1 MPKNTTGGKGHKSGR
16 NGESGIAKKNRL
28 VIESVVDDVLNDE
41 ILEDIFVAR
50 VMRKLGSGR
59 FDVFY
64 FDRHGHP
71 HQEQAVVRGAMR
83 GRGKKAVFVEV
94 NEVVIVHDNGLGG
107 GSSLEIIAV
116 TSPEQAARLRK
127 TERFNDRIFNKT
139 IENPA
144 DEPKYTSIERSDDL
158 FDYSGTA
165 EEEEDTGSKKQS
177 KKEFIF
183 EENAEIDVDAI

>member
-16 NGESGIAKKNRL
+16 NGECGIAKKNRL

-59 FDVFY
+59 FEVFY
-64 FDRHGHP
+64 FDRHDHP
-71 HQEQAVVRGAMR
+71 HQVQAVVRGAMR
-83 GRGKKAVFVEV
+83 GRGKKSVFVEV

-107 GSSLEIIAV
+107 GSSFEIIAV
-116 TSPEQAARLRK
+116 TTPEQAARLRK

-144 DEPKYTSIERSDDL
+144 EEPKYTSVERMDDL
-158 FDYSGTA
+158 FDYSGTT
-165 EEEEDTGSKKQS
+165 EEVEEAPSSKKQS
-177 KKEFIF
+177 KIAVIL
-183 EENAEIDVDAI
+183 ENDEIDVDAI